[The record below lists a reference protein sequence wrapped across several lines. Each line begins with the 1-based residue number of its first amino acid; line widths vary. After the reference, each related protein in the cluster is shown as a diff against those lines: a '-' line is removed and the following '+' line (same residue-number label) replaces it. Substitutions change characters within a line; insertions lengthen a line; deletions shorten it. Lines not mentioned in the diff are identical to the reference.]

1 MQSLILSHLLYSVY
15 YKDNTLENVPKRSW
29 EQCELGDLEAIKFG
43 LSAHT
48 VVSKKTTTTALC
60 RSAHNATQNEKFR
73 TLMIFMASSLHDS
86 MAGATMSVHATSILS
101 RSLK

>member
-1 MQSLILSHLLYSVY
+1 MY
-15 YKDNTLENVPKRSW
+15 YKENSLDNVPKRSW
-29 EQCELGDLEAIKFG
+29 EQCKLGDLGAIEFG

-60 RSAHNATQNEKFR
+60 RSAHNATQDKKFKA
-73 TLMIFMASSLHDS
+73 LMIFMASSVHDS
-86 MAGATMSVHATSILS
+86 VAGATMSVYATLILC